1 MSTQTLQ
8 GQRAETL
15 PLWSLD
21 LLYQPDYGEEA
32 LARTKLQTESSHL
45 QASQLFGL
53 LANRSLSWSPLF
65 LPSSDRRGRELNTKK
80 HTHTCTYIQTH
91 TYVYIHTCA
100 HTCTYTH
107 KERGGG
113 RERERQRGERDGGAA
128 CRMSPRAGSSYCPYL
143 GCLQCARESSQPLL
157 SVCHLSVTATKLVS
171 N

>member
-53 LANRSLSWSPLF
+53 LVNRSLSWSPLF

-80 HTHTCTYIQTH
+80 HTHTHAHIYRR
-91 TYVYIHTCA
+91 IHTCIYTRVHTHA
-100 HTCTYTH
+100 HIHTKREGEGG
-107 KERGGG
+107 KERD
-113 RERERQRGERDGGAA
+113 REEREMGE
-128 CRMSPRAGSSYCPYL
+128 
-143 GCLQCARESSQPLL
+143 QP
-157 SVCHLSVTATKLVS
+157 AE
-171 N
+171 